1 MTGTPALPSDAGAFA
16 AALAGQY
23 DVEREIGRGGM
34 GIVYL
39 ARDVRLDRRV
49 AITTLPPH
57 LATAPTVRE
66 RFLREAR
73 TAGAL
78 SHQNIV
84 PIHRADEIAGHVF
97 FVMGFVDGESM
108 AQRIRDRGGLDP
120 LEVVRELY
128 DVACALSYAHENGVI
143 HRDIKTENILI
154 DRRTGRAMVTDFGI
168 ARLAES
174 TPLTSTGQLLGT
186 VYYLSP
192 EQVSGDKVDARS
204 DIYSLGVVGYFA
216 LSGRFPFDADLA
228 SAVLIA
234 HVTKQPPPLLST
246 AAHVPRPLAELVDR
260 CLAKDPAARFPDCH
274 TVAASL
280 AAIAHEL
287 ERAPKSVVTA
297 GAGTMSG
304 GSPPALLSDTEAQ
317 AIWRRAADLQSLTGI
332 QPRPTP
338 ILGERDAETDA
349 ARTSG
354 YKVDDIR
361 GAASGAGIDAKYVDH
376 ALAEHGVLMP
386 NVVALPPLV
395 ATDRGSE
402 ESMLTGGRK
411 QLQYEIVVNGEV
423 AEDDFD
429 LLVDIIRRETNQTG
443 ILASVGRSLSWQTHP
458 GGRNIQVTVL
468 PRGGKTTI
476 RVSEN
481 LKHAIG
487 EIFGGIMGS
496 IGGTMAPIMVGVG
509 AKLHNPVFALSVW
522 VGTVLITYASS
533 RGLFWHTT
541 RSRDKELCRLA
552 EALAEQSR
560 ESIDAARKKLG
571 P

>member
-1 MTGTPALPSDAGAFA
+1 MTGTFA

-23 DVEREIGRGGM
+23 DIEREIGRGGM
-34 GIVYL
+34 GVVYL
-39 ARDVRLDRRV
+39 ARDVRLDRHV
-49 AITTLPPH
+49 AIKTLPPH
-57 LATAPTVRE
+57 LATDPIVRE

-97 FVMGFVDGESM
+97 FVMGYVDGESM
-108 AQRIRDRGGLDP
+108 AQHIRERGRLDP
-120 LEVVRELY
+120 LDVARELF
-128 DVACALSYAHENGVI
+128 DVATALSYAHDRGVI

-154 DRRTGRAMVTDFGI
+154 DIHTGRAMVTDFGI

-234 HVTKQPPPLLST
+234 HVTKRPPPLLSV
-246 AAHVPRPLAELVDR
+246 AEHVPRSLADLVDR
-260 CLAKDPAARFPDCH
+260 CLAKDPGARFPDCRS
-274 TVAASL
+274 VAASL
-280 AAIAHEL
+280 ATIAQEL
-287 ERAPKSVVTA
+287 ERENPASGRNAVAAVAPPK
-297 GAGTMSG
+297 
-304 GSPPALLSDTEAQ
+304 LLSDTEAQ
-317 AIWRRAADLQSLTGI
+317 AIWRRAADLQSLTGV

-338 ILGERDAETDA
+338 ILGERDAERDA
-349 ARTSG
+349 ERASG
-354 YKVDDIR
+354 YKVADIR
-361 GAASGAGIDAKYVDH
+361 GAASEAGIDAKYVDH
-376 ALAEHGVLMP
+376 ALAEHGVLTP
-386 NVVALPPLV
+386 NVVTLPPLTAV
-395 ATDRGSE
+395 DRGSD
-402 ESMLTGGRK
+402 ESALTGGRT
-411 QLQYEIVVNGEV
+411 QLQYEIVVDGEV
-423 AEDDFD
+423 PEDDFD

-443 ILASVGRSLSWQTHP
+443 LLASVGRSFSWQTHP
-458 GGRNIQVTVL
+458 GGRNMQVSVL

-487 EIFGGIMGS
+487 EIFGGLMGG
-496 IGGTMAPIMVGVG
+496 IGGVLAPIMLGVGV
-509 AKLHNPVFALSVW
+509 KLHNPLFAASVW
-522 VGTVLITYASS
+522 FGSVLLTYASS
-533 RGLFWHTT
+533 RGIFWQTT
-541 RSRDKELCRLA
+541 RSRDKELRGLA
-552 EALAEQSR
+552 EALAEQAC
-560 ESIDAARKKLG
+560 ESVAAARPKLG
-571 P
+571 R

>member
-1 MTGTPALPSDAGAFA
+1 VTAVPALPSDARAFA
-16 AALAGQY
+16 DVLAGQY
-23 DVEREIGRGGM
+23 DIEREIGRGGM

-49 AITTLPPH
+49 AIKTLPPH
-57 LATAPTVRE
+57 LANEPLVRE

-108 AQRIRDRGGLDP
+108 AQRIRERGGLDP

-128 DVACALSYAHENGVI
+128 DVAIALHYAHEHGVI
-143 HRDIKTENILI
+143 HRDVKTENILI
-154 DRRTGRAMVTDFGI
+154 DRHTGRAMVTDFGI

-192 EQVSGDKVDARS
+192 EQISGDTVDART

-234 HVTKQPPPLLST
+234 HVTKQAPPLLSV
-246 AAHVPRPLAELVDR
+246 AGHVPRTLADLVDR
-260 CLAKDPAARFPDCH
+260 CLSKAPAARPPDCRSL
-274 TVAASL
+274 AASL
-280 AAIAHEL
+280 AAIVQQI
-287 ERAPKSVVTA
+287 ERDPAIVRSSKTA
-297 GAGTMSG
+297 VPAAGST
-304 GSPPALLSDTEAQ
+304 PLLSDTEAQ
-317 AIWRRAADLQSLTGI
+317 SIWRRAADLQSLTGI

-338 ILGERDAETDA
+338 TLGERDVERDA

-354 YKVDDIR
+354 FMVDAIR
-361 GAASGAGIDAKYVDH
+361 GAASEAGIDAKYVDH
-376 ALAEHGVLMP
+376 ALAEHGVLTP
-386 NVVALPPLV
+386 NVVALPPLTAV
-395 ATDRGSE
+395 DRGSD
-402 ESMLTGGRK
+402 ESAFTGGRT
-411 QLQYEIVVNGEV
+411 QLQYEVIIDGEV
-423 AEDDFD
+423 LEDDFD
-429 LLVDIIRRETNQTG
+429 LLVDIIRRETNLTG
-443 ILASVGRSLSWQTHP
+443 ILASVRRSFSWQTHP
-458 GGRNIQVTVL
+458 GGRSMQVSVL

-481 LKHAIG
+481 LKQVAG
-487 EIFGGIMGS
+487 GIFGGLVGTT
-496 IGGTMAPIMVGVG
+496 GGALAPIMVGVG
-509 AKLHNPVFALSVW
+509 AKLHNPVFAASVW
-522 VGTVLITYASS
+522 LGSVLISYATS

-541 RSRDKELCRLA
+541 RSRDKDLRGLA
-552 EALAEQSR
+552 EALAEQAR
-560 ESIDAARKKLG
+560 ESIAAARTKLG
-571 P
+571 R